1 MLGTLP
7 DIAAELGAD
16 PRTLRRAAQRG
27 TVRCKR
33 PGPRS
38 FELDPGEFAY
48 LQSHW
53 DLLGTLTRALRTE
66 PNVDLAVLY
75 GSTARGSEHRGSDL
89 DVLVAFRDPTRASA
103 ALLARRLEGRTGIAV
118 DVASLA
124 YVRKTSPL
132 LLRQVIDEGR
142 VLVDRANTWEELRH
156 ARESI
161 ARAGRRQME
170 RGRRQAAASLAS
182 LFDDDYEPT
191 SQTLL

>member
-38 FELDPGEFAY
+38 FELDPAEFAY

-89 DVLVAFRDPTRASA
+89 DILVAFRDPTRASS
-103 ALLARRLEGRTGIAV
+103 ALLARRLEGHTGIAV

-124 YVRKTSPL
+124 HVRKTSPL
-132 LLRQVIDEGR
+132 LLHQVIDEGR
-142 VLVDRANTWEELRH
+142 VLVDRADTWEELRR

-170 RGRRQAAASLAS
+170 RGRRKAAASLAS
-182 LFDDDYEPT
+182 LFEDDEST
-191 SQTLL
+191 SQEFL